1 VTLRQAAPVAFRASR
16 AFLVR
21 AQDLGEA
28 DRRVVFFTEDAG
40 VLAVAAKSARKSRKR
55 FGGTL
60 QKYLLLDIS
69 WTERGGGMPHLASA
83 SLVESFWNIV
93 EDWDRVRH
101 ADYLLELASGMFP
114 QAGSKPRVFAYL
126 LGLLSAL
133 STGEMPE
140 SAARKAEAAFLSL
153 GGWGPALAACRKC
166 GREAG
171 EGTARTGAERVSFRF
186 LASEGGL
193 RCTQCPAPGGAGTLL
208 SPGAI
213 RTWRAIQSAAPAAL
227 GRLRISD
234 SILKELQSVI
244 PKYVTWCLG
253 KQLRSIA
260 PAETPRNP

>member
-1 VTLRQAAPVAFRASR
+1 MTLRRAAPLVFRESR

-21 AQDLGEA
+21 AQDMGEA
-28 DRRVVFFTEDAG
+28 DRRLVFFTEACG
-40 VLAVAAKSARKSRKR
+40 VLTAAAKAARRSRKR

-69 WTERGGGMPHLASA
+69 WTERGGGMPILSSA
-83 SLVESFWNIV
+83 SLVESFWSIL
-93 EDWDRVRH
+93 EDWEKVRH

-126 LGLLSAL
+126 RGLLSAL
-133 STGEMPE
+133 SSGEAPE

-166 GREAG
+166 GREVG
-171 EGTARTGAERVSFRF
+171 EGGAAAAAERVSFRF
-186 LASEGGL
+186 LAPEGGL
-193 RCTQCPAPGGAGTLL
+193 RCARCSAQGGAGTPL

-213 RTWRAIQSAAPAAL
+213 RTWRAIQSASPAAL
-227 GRLRISD
+227 GRLRIPD
-234 SILKELQSVI
+234 SILKELRDII

-253 KQLRSIA
+253 RQLRSIA
-260 PAETPRNP
+260 PREFPAKP

>member
-1 VTLRQAAPVAFRASR
+1 MTLRHAAPLAFRASR

-21 AQDLGEA
+21 AQDMGEA
-28 DRRVVFFTEDAG
+28 DRRLVFFTEDAG

-60 QKYLLLDIS
+60 QKFRLLDIS
-69 WTERGGGMPHLASA
+69 WTERGGAMPLLASA
-83 SLVESFWNIV
+83 SLVESFWNILG
-93 EDWDRVRH
+93 EWERVRH
-101 ADYLLELASGMFP
+101 ADYILELASGMFP
-114 QAGSKPRVFAYL
+114 QSGSKPRVFACL
-126 LGLLSAL
+126 LALLSAL
-133 STGEMPE
+133 SSGEPPE

-171 EGTARTGAERVSFRF
+171 EGAPRRVDERVSFRF

-193 RCTQCPAPGGAGTLL
+193 RCARCGAPDGAGTIL

-213 RTWRAIQSAAPAAL
+213 RTWRAIQSASPAAL
-227 GRLRISD
+227 GRLRIPD
-234 SILKELQSVI
+234 SILKELHNVI

-253 KQLRSIA
+253 MQFRSIA
-260 PAETPRNP
+260 LPESPRNP